1 MLFLVPDRPHK
12 VFHVTK
18 SRPHMT
24 REICF
29 FYEKG
34 LNDAEAVVYGTPAF
48 DLLFNKILACCLR
61 HRDFSVWMHI
71 NYETSAVEMY
81 AELAQLGIPA
91 LLITSRTPHAGQSTF
106 RDLASRR
113 RGLLP

>member
-1 MLFLVPDRPHK
+1 
-12 VFHVTK
+12 
-18 SRPHMT
+18 MT

-71 NYETSAVEMY
+71 NYETTIC
-81 AELAQLGIPA
+81 G
-91 LLITSRTPHAGQSTF
+91 HAFPRCLRSFVWKQK
-106 RDLASRR
+106 
-113 RGLLP
+113 